1 MALVPTIEQYLTMAK
16 NSKDQEFHNEIDIVM
31 RVMRHA
37 QAAVRSRFVQEMVPN
52 RLTIVQFNALQH
64 LHWYGRDAGMSVS
77 ELGEHLGLA
86 HNTTSGL
93 VSRLE
98 RHGWIVRRKCDKDRR
113 RARIQLTPQSE
124 ELFQK
129 GVEHAA
135 NFWQS
140 TFGQL
145 STQERESLI
154 ESLKRLKQVM
164 AKPVWP
170 SYAQLHPRDADH
182 LQKRFEADLDELA
195 QAKLKLVGMRLIL
208 AQIAE
213 KQNEHE
219 LAAYLN
225 QAASEEIRH
234 TNQLLGL
241 LGHGENI
248 EVLLSALTREDN
260 IVYEELVAL
269 LETTPHAAEDEE
281 SILLQQMV
289 QDSQRY
295 KRWFCSIHK
304 QTNP

>member
-1 MALVPTIEQYLTMAK
+1 M
-16 NSKDQEFHNEIDIVM
+16 SKDPEFHNEIDVVM

-37 QAAVRSRFVQEMVPN
+37 QAAVRSRFVQEVVPN

-98 RHGWIVRRKCDKDRR
+98 RHGWVVRRKCDKDRR
-113 RARIQLTPQSE
+113 RARIKLTPQSE
-124 ELFQK
+124 KLFRK

-135 NFWQS
+135 DFWQS

-145 STQERESLI
+145 SIEERESLI

-234 TNQLLGL
+234 TNQLLSL
-241 LGHGENI
+241 LGRGENM
-248 EVLLSALTREDN
+248 EVLLSALAHEDN
-260 IVYEELVAL
+260 VVYEELVAL
-269 LETTPHAAEDEE
+269 LETTPHAEEDEE
-281 SILLQQMV
+281 LILLQQMV

-295 KRWFCSIHK
+295 KRWFCSVYK
-304 QTNP
+304 QTNQ

>member
-1 MALVPTIEQYLTMAK
+1 M
-16 NSKDQEFHNEIDIVM
+16 SKDQEFHNEIDVVM

-37 QAAVRSRFVQEMVPN
+37 QAAVKSRFIQEVVPN

-98 RHGWIVRRKCDKDRR
+98 RHGWVIRRKCDKDRR

-124 ELFQK
+124 KLFRK
-129 GVEHAA
+129 GVEQAA
-135 NFWQS
+135 DFWQS

-145 STQERESLI
+145 STQERENLI

-182 LQKRFEADLDELA
+182 LQKRFKTDLDELA

-241 LGHGENI
+241 LGRGENM
-248 EVLLSALTREDN
+248 EVLLSALVHEDN
-260 IVYEELVAL
+260 VVYEELVAL
-269 LETTPHAAEDEE
+269 LETAPHAEEDEE
-281 SILLQQMV
+281 SMLLQQMV

-295 KRWFCSIHK
+295 KRWFCSVYK
-304 QTNP
+304 QTNQ

>member
-1 MALVPTIEQYLTMAK
+1 MP
-16 NSKDQEFHNEIDIVM
+16 KDPEFHNEIDVVM

-37 QAAVRSRFVQEMVPN
+37 QAAVRSRFIQEVVPN

-64 LHWYGRDAGMSVS
+64 LHWYGRDTGMSVS

-98 RHGWIVRRKCDKDRR
+98 RHGWVIRRKCDKDRR
-113 RARIQLTPQSE
+113 RARIQLTPQSA
-124 ELFQK
+124 ELFRK

-135 NFWQS
+135 DFWQS

-145 STQERESLI
+145 STQERENLI

-182 LQKRFEADLDELA
+182 LQKRFKTDLDELA

-213 KQNEHE
+213 RQNEHE

-241 LGHGENI
+241 LGRGENM
-248 EVLLSALTREDN
+248 EVLLSALVHEDN
-260 IVYEELVAL
+260 VVYEELVAL
-269 LETTPHAAEDEE
+269 LETAPHAEEDEE

-295 KRWFCSIHK
+295 KRWFCSVYK
-304 QTNP
+304 QTNQ

>member
-1 MALVPTIEQYLTMAK
+1 
-16 NSKDQEFHNEIDIVM
+16 
-31 RVMRHA
+31 
-37 QAAVRSRFVQEMVPN
+37 
-52 RLTIVQFNALQH
+52 
-64 LHWYGRDAGMSVS
+64 MSVS

-86 HNTTSGL
+86 HNTTSAL

-98 RHGWIVRRKCDKDRR
+98 RHGWVVRRKCDKDRR

-124 ELFQK
+124 KLFRER
-129 GVEHAA
+129 VVHET
-135 NFWQS
+135 NFWES

-145 STQERESLI
+145 SPQEQETLI
-154 ESLKRLKQVM
+154 DSLKRLKQVM

-182 LQKRFEADLDELA
+182 LQKRLEADLDELA

-213 KQNEHE
+213 KRNEHE

-234 TNQLLGL
+234 TNQLLAM
-241 LGHGENI
+241 LGHGENF
-248 EVLLSALTREDN
+248 ERLLSSLIHEDAL
-260 IVYEELVAL
+260 VYEELLSL
-269 LETTPHAAEDEE
+269 LETNPHAEEDEE
-281 SILLQQMV
+281 LIVLQQMV

-295 KRWFCSIHK
+295 KRWFRSVYK
-304 QTNP
+304 QTNQ

>member
-1 MALVPTIEQYLTMAK
+1 MP
-16 NSKDQEFHNEIDIVM
+16 KDQEFHNEIDVVM

-37 QAAVRSRFVQEMVPN
+37 QAAVRSRFIQEVVPN

-64 LHWYGRDAGMSVS
+64 LHWYGRDTGMSVS

-98 RHGWIVRRKCDKDRR
+98 RHGWVIRRKCDKDRR

-124 ELFQK
+124 ELFRK

-135 NFWQS
+135 DFWQS

-145 STQERESLI
+145 STRERENLI

-182 LQKRFEADLDELA
+182 LQKRFKTDLDELA

-241 LGHGENI
+241 LGRGENM
-248 EVLLSALTREDN
+248 EVLLSALVHEDN
-260 IVYEELVAL
+260 VVYEELVAL
-269 LETTPHAAEDEE
+269 LETAPQAEEDEE

-295 KRWFCSIHK
+295 KRWFCSVYK
-304 QTNP
+304 QTNQ

>member
-1 MALVPTIEQYLTMAK
+1 M
-16 NSKDQEFHNEIDIVM
+16 SKDQEFHNEIDVVM
-31 RVMRHA
+31 RVMHHA
-37 QAAVRSRFVQEMVPN
+37 QAAVKSRFIQEVVPN

-64 LHWYGRDAGMSVS
+64 LHWYGSDAGMSVS

-98 RHGWIVRRKCDKDRR
+98 RHGWVIRRKCEKDRR
-113 RARIQLTPQSE
+113 RARIKLTPQSE
-124 ELFQK
+124 QLFRER
-129 GVEHAA
+129 VEHAT

-145 STQERESLI
+145 STQEQENLI

-195 QAKLKLVGMRLIL
+195 QAKLKLVGLRLIL

-213 KQNEHE
+213 KRNEHE

-234 TNQLLGL
+234 TNQLLAL
-241 LGHGENI
+241 LGYGENF
-248 EVLLSALTREDN
+248 ERLLSSLVHEDKL
-260 IVYEELVAL
+260 VYEELLSL
-269 LETTPHAAEDEE
+269 LETTPHVEEDEE
-281 SILLQQMV
+281 LMFLQQMV

-295 KRWFCSIHK
+295 RRWFRSIYK
-304 QTNP
+304 QMNQ

>member
-1 MALVPTIEQYLTMAK
+1 M
-16 NSKDQEFHNEIDIVM
+16 SKAQEFHNEIDVVM

-37 QAAVRSRFVQEMVPN
+37 QAAVRSRFIQEVVPN

-64 LHWYGRDAGMSVS
+64 LHWYGRDTGMSVS

-98 RHGWIVRRKCDKDRR
+98 RHGWVVRRKCEKDRR

-124 ELFQK
+124 QLFRK
-129 GVEHAA
+129 GVEHAE
-135 NFWQS
+135 NFWHS

-145 STQERESLI
+145 STQERENLI
-154 ESLKRLKQVM
+154 DSLKRLKQVM

-182 LQKRFEADLDELA
+182 LQKRFKTDLDELA

-241 LGHGENI
+241 LGHGENLK
-248 EVLLSALTREDN
+248 VLLSALTREDN
-260 IVYEELVAL
+260 VVYEELIAL
-269 LETTPHAAEDEE
+269 LETAPYSEEDEE
-281 SILLQQMV
+281 AILLQQMV
-289 QDSQRY
+289 QDSQRF
-295 KRWFCSIHK
+295 KRWFCSVYK
-304 QTNP
+304 QTNQ

>member
-1 MALVPTIEQYLTMAK
+1 MP
-16 NSKDQEFHNEIDIVM
+16 KDQEFHNEIDVVM

-37 QAAVRSRFVQEMVPN
+37 QAAVRSRFIQEVVPN

-64 LHWYGRDAGMSVS
+64 LHWYGRDTGMSVS

-98 RHGWIVRRKCDKDRR
+98 RHGWVIRRKCDKDRR
-113 RARIQLTPQSE
+113 RARIKLTPQSE
-124 ELFQK
+124 ELFRK

-135 NFWQS
+135 DFWQS

-145 STQERESLI
+145 STRERENLI
-154 ESLKRLKQVM
+154 DSLKRLKQVM

-182 LQKRFEADLDELA
+182 LQKRFKTDLDELA

-241 LGHGENI
+241 LGRGENMRCYFQH
-248 EVLLSALTREDN
+248 SSMKT
-260 IVYEELVAL
+260 
-269 LETTPHAAEDEE
+269 
-281 SILLQQMV
+281 M
-289 QDSQRY
+289 
-295 KRWFCSIHK
+295 
-304 QTNP
+304 

>member
-1 MALVPTIEQYLTMAK
+1 MP
-16 NSKDQEFHNEIDIVM
+16 KDQEFHNEIDVVM

-37 QAAVRSRFVQEMVPN
+37 QAAVRSRFIQEVVPK
-52 RLTIVQFNALQH
+52 RLTIIQFNALQH

-93 VSRLE
+93 VGRLE
-98 RHGWIVRRKCDKDRR
+98 RHGWVLRRKCDKDRR

-124 ELFQK
+124 ALFQK
-129 GVEHAA
+129 GVKHAA
-135 NFWQS
+135 DFWQS

-154 ESLKRLKQVM
+154 ENLKRLKQVM

-170 SYAQLHPRDADH
+170 SYAQLHPRDEDH
-182 LQKRFEADLDELA
+182 LQERFETDLDELA

-234 TNQLLGL
+234 TNQLLAL

-248 EVLLSALTREDN
+248 ELLLSALIHEDN
-260 IVYEELVAL
+260 VVFEELLSL
-269 LETTPHAAEDEE
+269 LETAPHAENNEE
-281 SILLQQMV
+281 LMLLQQMV
-289 QDSQRY
+289 QDTQRY
-295 KRWFCSIHK
+295 KRWFRSVHK
-304 QTNP
+304 QMNQ

>member
-1 MALVPTIEQYLTMAK
+1 M
-16 NSKDQEFHNEIDIVM
+16 SKDKEFHNEIDVVM

-37 QAAVRSRFVQEMVPN
+37 QAAVKSRFIQEVVPN

-64 LHWYGRDAGMSVS
+64 LHWYGREAGMSVS

-86 HNTTSGL
+86 HNTTSAL

-98 RHGWIVRRKCDKDRR
+98 RHGWVIRRKCDQDRR

-124 ELFQK
+124 QLFRERVK
-129 GVEHAA
+129 HAT
-135 NFWQS
+135 NFWES

-145 STQERESLI
+145 STQEQENLI

-182 LQKRFEADLDELA
+182 LQQRFEADLDELA

-213 KQNEHE
+213 KRNEHE

-234 TNQLLGL
+234 TDQLLGM
-241 LGHGENI
+241 LGHGENFDR
-248 EVLLSALTREDN
+248 LLSSLIHEDAL
-260 IVYEELVAL
+260 VYEELLSL
-269 LETTPHAAEDEE
+269 LETNPHVEEDEE
-281 SILLQQMV
+281 LIVLQQMV

-295 KRWFCSIHK
+295 KRWFRSVHK
-304 QTNP
+304 QTNQ